1 MDKRIPVVVV
11 SGLPGSGK
19 TWLIERLLRD
29 EPRGSIAV
37 LARAQGTAPAGAL
50 YRLGGSSDAA
60 PEGACPCCS
69 LNGELAGALRD
80 LFMAALQRRIAVPRQ
95 VLIETEGRGDP
106 AAILYSLQHDAF
118 LRERYF
124 YRGCITTVAAQSRLD
139 GIGLRQAVLADA
151 LVLGPAPATGIDPR
165 GALRSLLEE
174 INPLAACFDA
184 DELPDLAHMLA
195 RGTALDPPPL
205 KEPLL
210 DERPLDEP
218 LQDELSLDG
227 SSLTESSLTEPSLD
241 EPSLDEPPSDAS
253 PLDRSS
259 LDRPPLDKPSL
270 DESLLDEP
278 ARAAGPVGSLW
289 SGAHAGRL
297 RPQSGVAVLRLAGR
311 CALARPDLVRA
322 MDVLQGAYGDDILR
336 IAGVLRLHGE
346 AGAWEL
352 RGVHRQLYW
361 QAVASASPGESS
373 LLIVVLEAGAASG
386 FLRRAEALLS
396 GLRAM
401 GPASR
406 GAA

>member
-1 MDKRIPVVVV
+1 MAGMDNRIPVVVV

-37 LARAQGTAPAGAL
+37 IARAQGTAPAGAL
-50 YRLGGSSDAA
+50 YRLGGSSGAA

-69 LNGELAGALRD
+69 LSGELAGALRD

-106 AAILYSLQHDAF
+106 AAILYSLQHDPF

-139 GIGLRQAVLADA
+139 GVGLRQAVLADT
-151 LVLGPAPATGIDPR
+151 LVLGPAPAKGIDSR

-195 RGTALDPPPL
+195 RGTVLDPPPL
-205 KEPLL
+205 KEPPL

-218 LQDELSLDG
+218 LQAEQPPDELSLDG
-227 SSLTESSLTEPSLD
+227 SSLTESSLGEPPLD
-241 EPSLDEPPSDAS
+241 ETPPDAS
-253 PLDRSS
+253 PLDRSF
-259 LDRPPLDKPSL
+259 LDRPPLDKPPL
-270 DESLLDEP
+270 DESPLDEP
-278 ARAAGPVGSLW
+278 ARAAGPAGSLS

-297 RPQSGVAVLRLAGR
+297 RA
-311 CALARPDLVRA
+311 
-322 MDVLQGAYGDDILR
+322 
-336 IAGVLRLHGE
+336 
-346 AGAWEL
+346 
-352 RGVHRQLYW
+352 
-361 QAVASASPGESS
+361 
-373 LLIVVLEAGAASG
+373 
-386 FLRRAEALLS
+386 
-396 GLRAM
+396 
-401 GPASR
+401 
-406 GAA
+406 